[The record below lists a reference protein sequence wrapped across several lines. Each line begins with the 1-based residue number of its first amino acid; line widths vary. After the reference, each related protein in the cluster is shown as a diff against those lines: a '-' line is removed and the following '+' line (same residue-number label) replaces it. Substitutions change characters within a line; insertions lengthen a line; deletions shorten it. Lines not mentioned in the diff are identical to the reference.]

1 MTPNQMKRFIRYD
14 TSMQV
19 WDAIK
24 KTYSNGSNEAKIYY
38 LHKRSFTMK
47 QNGAS
52 IANYYS
58 NLTEIFQEL
67 DQLSPTNMKDP
78 NDILSRQQEIERLRV
93 YIFLAGL
100 DNKFDQI
107 RGEILRMEPKPGLEG
122 AYSHVKRRKKESSRA
137 SFTTS
142 ESSQDVSSSDHV
154 PKALNTLANQTCI
167 TSVNGSISLV
177 TGEGSISLT
186 SSLNLDH
193 VLVDLLTRA
202 VIGYGTK
209 RGKLYYLDLTEECS
223 NRLSQVHHV
232 FPMKHKSEV
241 PTKFNIFHQYVATQ
255 FDKKIQTLRSDNGE
269 EYVNHVL
276 HNYLQEH
283 GIVHQTTCAYT
294 SQQNSVAERKNRHL
308 LEVVCSHQRGKFDPC
323 ALRCVF
329 LGYSDTKKGYK
340 CFHPP
345 TQTLYITAD
354 VQFQEGE
361 TYFLKGDIEY
371 PLQEENN
378 MFEEDTQDISNIKIV
393 AEILETEINV
403 DKLADDCNQTIHG
416 ETESSTPTSD
426 TEVHPA
432 TLSLDGLGLP
442 SSTMP
447 HDQSTPE
454 HNQQV
459 PNQSNSIE
467 IVPESSQ
474 IESINYQLLPR
485 VRGIPKQL
493 YDPDPRAKVK
503 CPISNHVSIHRLST
517 SCEAFVNQLSTV
529 SIPCNVED
537 AMKDPRWTRAMN
549 EEMEALQKNSTWEL
563 TNLPKGKKSNGC
575 RWIYTVKF
583 NADGTIERY
592 KARLV
597 AKGYTQTYG
606 IDYGE
611 TFAPVAKISTIRVLL
626 SLAANLDWP
635 LQQFDV
641 KNAFLHRDLE

>member
-1 MTPNQMKRFIRYD
+1 
-14 TSMQV
+14 
-19 WDAIK
+19 
-24 KTYSNGSNEAKIYY
+24 
-38 LHKRSFTMK
+38 
-47 QNGAS
+47 
-52 IANYYS
+52 
-58 NLTEIFQEL
+58 
-67 DQLSPTNMKDP
+67 
-78 NDILSRQQEIERLRV
+78 
-93 YIFLAGL
+93 
-100 DNKFDQI
+100 
-107 RGEILRMEPKPGLEG
+107 
-122 AYSHVKRRKKESSRA
+122 
-137 SFTTS
+137 
-142 ESSQDVSSSDHV
+142 
-154 PKALNTLANQTCI
+154 
-167 TSVNGSISLV
+167 
-177 TGEGSISLT
+177 
-186 SSLNLDH
+186 
-193 VLVDLLTRA
+193 
-202 VIGYGTK
+202 
-209 RGKLYYLDLTEECS
+209 
-223 NRLSQVHHV
+223 
-232 FPMKHKSEV
+232 MKHKSEV

-308 LEVVCSHQRGKFDPC
+308 LEVVRASLYGANMHHKFWGEALCSATYLINRTSSNTLQYQTPFQTLNHLLTIPSIPNLEPRVFGCVSYVQVYSHQRGKFDPC

-393 AEILETEINV
+393 AEISETEINV

>member
-14 TSMQV
+14 TAMQV

-154 PKALNTLANQTCI
+154 QKALNTLANQTFI

-193 VLVDLLTRA
+193 DLLTRA

-283 GIVHQTTCAYT
+283 
-294 SQQNSVAERKNRHL
+294 
-308 LEVVCSHQRGKFDPC
+308 
-323 ALRCVF
+323 
-329 LGYSDTKKGYK
+329 
-340 CFHPP
+340 
-345 TQTLYITAD
+345 D

-393 AEILETEINV
+393 AEISKTEINV

-606 IDYGE
+606 IDYRE

>member
-1 MTPNQMKRFIRYD
+1 
-14 TSMQV
+14 MQV

-107 RGEILRMEPKPGLEG
+107 HGEILRMEPKPGLEG

-154 PKALNTLANQTCI
+154 PKALNTLANQTFI

-223 NRLSQVHHV
+223 NRLSQVHH
-232 FPMKHKSEV
+232 
-241 PTKFNIFHQYVATQ
+241 

-308 LEVVCSHQRGKFDPC
+308 LEVVYSHQRGKFDPC

-393 AEILETEINV
+393 AEISETEINV

-606 IDYGE
+606 IDYRE

>member
-14 TSMQV
+14 TAMQV

-107 RGEILRMEPKPGLEG
+107 HGEILRMEPKPGLEG

-154 PKALNTLANQTCI
+154 PKALNTLANQTFI

-193 VLVDLLTRA
+193 DLLTRA

-223 NRLSQVHHV
+223 NRLSQVHH
-232 FPMKHKSEV
+232 
-241 PTKFNIFHQYVATQ
+241 

-308 LEVVCSHQRGKFDPC
+308 LEVVYSHQRGKFDPC

-393 AEILETEINV
+393 AEISETEINV

-606 IDYGE
+606 IDYRE

>member
-14 TSMQV
+14 TAMQV

-107 RGEILRMEPKPGLEG
+107 HGEILRMEPKPGLEG

-154 PKALNTLANQTCI
+154 PKALNTLANQTFI

-223 NRLSQVHHV
+223 NRLSQVHH
-232 FPMKHKSEV
+232 HKSEV

-283 GIVHQTTCAYT
+283 
-294 SQQNSVAERKNRHL
+294 
-308 LEVVCSHQRGKFDPC
+308 
-323 ALRCVF
+323 
-329 LGYSDTKKGYK
+329 
-340 CFHPP
+340 
-345 TQTLYITAD
+345 D

-393 AEILETEINV
+393 AEISETEINV

-606 IDYGE
+606 IDYRE

>member
-14 TSMQV
+14 TAMQV

-107 RGEILRMEPKPGLEG
+107 HGEILRMEPKPGLEG

-154 PKALNTLANQTCI
+154 PKALNTLANQTFI

-283 GIVHQTTCAYT
+283 
-294 SQQNSVAERKNRHL
+294 
-308 LEVVCSHQRGKFDPC
+308 
-323 ALRCVF
+323 
-329 LGYSDTKKGYK
+329 
-340 CFHPP
+340 
-345 TQTLYITAD
+345 D

-393 AEILETEINV
+393 AEISETEINV

-606 IDYGE
+606 IDYRE

>member
-1 MTPNQMKRFIRYD
+1 
-14 TSMQV
+14 MQV

-107 RGEILRMEPKPGLEG
+107 HGEILRMEPKPGLEG

-154 PKALNTLANQTCI
+154 PKALNTLANQTFI

-193 VLVDLLTRA
+193 DLLTRA

-223 NRLSQVHHV
+223 NRLSQVHH
-232 FPMKHKSEV
+232 
-241 PTKFNIFHQYVATQ
+241 

-308 LEVVCSHQRGKFDPC
+308 LEVVYSHQRGKFDPC

-393 AEILETEINV
+393 AEISETEINV

-606 IDYGE
+606 IDYRE

>member
-1 MTPNQMKRFIRYD
+1 
-14 TSMQV
+14 MQV

-154 PKALNTLANQTCI
+154 PKALNTLANQTFI

-193 VLVDLLTRA
+193 DLLTRA

-223 NRLSQVHHV
+223 NRLSQVHH
-232 FPMKHKSEV
+232 
-241 PTKFNIFHQYVATQ
+241 

-308 LEVVCSHQRGKFDPC
+308 LEVVYSHQRGKFDPC

-393 AEILETEINV
+393 AEISETEINV

>member
-14 TSMQV
+14 TAMQV

-107 RGEILRMEPKPGLEG
+107 HGEILRMEPKPGLEG

-154 PKALNTLANQTCI
+154 PKALNTLANQTFI

-193 VLVDLLTRA
+193 DLLTRA

-223 NRLSQVHHV
+223 NRLSQVHH
-232 FPMKHKSEV
+232 HKSEV

-283 GIVHQTTCAYT
+283 
-294 SQQNSVAERKNRHL
+294 
-308 LEVVCSHQRGKFDPC
+308 
-323 ALRCVF
+323 
-329 LGYSDTKKGYK
+329 
-340 CFHPP
+340 
-345 TQTLYITAD
+345 D

-393 AEILETEINV
+393 AEISETEINV

-606 IDYGE
+606 IDYRE

>member
-14 TSMQV
+14 TAMQV

-107 RGEILRMEPKPGLEG
+107 HGEILRMEPKPGLEG

-154 PKALNTLANQTCI
+154 PKALNTLANQTFI

-223 NRLSQVHHV
+223 NRLSQVHH
-232 FPMKHKSEV
+232 
-241 PTKFNIFHQYVATQ
+241 

-308 LEVVCSHQRGKFDPC
+308 LEVVYSHQRGKFDPC

-393 AEILETEINV
+393 AEISETEINV

-606 IDYGE
+606 IDYRE

>member
-1 MTPNQMKRFIRYD
+1 
-14 TSMQV
+14 MQV

-154 PKALNTLANQTCI
+154 QKALNTLANQTFI

-193 VLVDLLTRA
+193 DLLTRA

-223 NRLSQVHHV
+223 NRLSQVHH
-232 FPMKHKSEV
+232 
-241 PTKFNIFHQYVATQ
+241 

-308 LEVVCSHQRGKFDPC
+308 LEVVYSHQRGKFDPC

-393 AEILETEINV
+393 AEISKTEINV

-606 IDYGE
+606 IDYRE

>member
-14 TSMQV
+14 TAMQV

-107 RGEILRMEPKPGLEG
+107 HGEILRMEPKPGLEG

-154 PKALNTLANQTCI
+154 PKALNTLANQTFI

-193 VLVDLLTRA
+193 DLLTRA

-283 GIVHQTTCAYT
+283 
-294 SQQNSVAERKNRHL
+294 
-308 LEVVCSHQRGKFDPC
+308 
-323 ALRCVF
+323 
-329 LGYSDTKKGYK
+329 
-340 CFHPP
+340 
-345 TQTLYITAD
+345 D

-393 AEILETEINV
+393 AEISETEINV

-606 IDYGE
+606 IDYRE

>member
-14 TSMQV
+14 TAMQV

-154 PKALNTLANQTCI
+154 QKALNTLGISNSTSANTCNRSWIIDTGATYHMTSDANIFHSLKTANQTFI

-283 GIVHQTTCAYT
+283 
-294 SQQNSVAERKNRHL
+294 
-308 LEVVCSHQRGKFDPC
+308 
-323 ALRCVF
+323 
-329 LGYSDTKKGYK
+329 
-340 CFHPP
+340 
-345 TQTLYITAD
+345 D

-393 AEILETEINV
+393 AEISETEINV

-606 IDYGE
+606 IDYRE

>member
-223 NRLSQVHHV
+223 NRLSQVHH
-232 FPMKHKSEV
+232 
-241 PTKFNIFHQYVATQ
+241 

>member
-14 TSMQV
+14 TAMQV

-107 RGEILRMEPKPGLEG
+107 HGEILRMEPKPGLEG

-154 PKALNTLANQTCI
+154 PKALNTLANQTFI

-193 VLVDLLTRA
+193 DLLTRA

-223 NRLSQVHHV
+223 NRLSQVHH
-232 FPMKHKSEV
+232 
-241 PTKFNIFHQYVATQ
+241 

-283 GIVHQTTCAYT
+283 
-294 SQQNSVAERKNRHL
+294 
-308 LEVVCSHQRGKFDPC
+308 
-323 ALRCVF
+323 
-329 LGYSDTKKGYK
+329 
-340 CFHPP
+340 
-345 TQTLYITAD
+345 D

-393 AEILETEINV
+393 AEISETEINV

-606 IDYGE
+606 IDYRE

>member
-14 TSMQV
+14 TAMQV

-154 PKALNTLANQTCI
+154 QKALNTLANQTFI

-223 NRLSQVHHV
+223 NRLSQVHH
-232 FPMKHKSEV
+232 
-241 PTKFNIFHQYVATQ
+241 

-308 LEVVCSHQRGKFDPC
+308 LEVVYSHQRGKFDPC

-393 AEILETEINV
+393 AEISETEINV

-606 IDYGE
+606 IDYRE